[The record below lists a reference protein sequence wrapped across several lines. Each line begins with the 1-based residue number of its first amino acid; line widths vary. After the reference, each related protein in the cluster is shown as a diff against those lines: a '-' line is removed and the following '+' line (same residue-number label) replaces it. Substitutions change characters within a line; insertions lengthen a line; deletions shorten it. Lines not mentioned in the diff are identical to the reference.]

1 MTIELYLGDCLT
13 VLPTLESG
21 IVDAFILD
29 PPYGIDYQS
38 AWRIDRSQWKPKIA
52 NDKEPFLDWLPEA
65 YRITKMGGA
74 LVCFC
79 RWDVEDCFKLAIE
92 QAGYE
97 VKSQIIWDK
106 VIHGMGDLN
115 GSFAPQHENM
125 WFAVKGDFKFWNE
138 RPKSIIRATRVSAE
152 ELVHPNEKPI
162 PLYLSLIDSLVPP
175 NGLLVD
181 CFLGSGNSG
190 KASQILG
197 RNFIGVELDPC
208 HYAVAQRRITEAQAQ
223 PSLPGILIPEQTRLF

>member
-1 MTIELYLGDCLT
+1 MSVELYLGDCLT
-13 VLPTLESG
+13 VLPTLANECA
-21 IVDAFILD
+21 DLILND

-38 AWRIDRSQWKPKIA
+38 ARRIDRSQWKPRIA
-52 NDKEPFLDWLPEA
+52 NDKEPFTGWLPEA

-79 RWDVEDCFKLAIE
+79 RWDVEEQFRCAIE
-92 QAGYE
+92 QAGYRI
-97 VKSQIIWDK
+97 KSQIIWDK
-106 VIHGMGDLN
+106 VIHGMGDLE
-115 GSFAPQHENM
+115 GSFAPQHENI

-152 ELVHPNEKPI
+152 ELVHPNEKPV

-175 NGLLVD
+175 GGLVVD

-190 KASQILG
+190 KAAMILG
-197 RNFIGVELDPC
+197 RDFVGVELDPKY
-208 HYAVAQRRITEAQAQ
+208 HAVAEKRIATAQAQ
-223 PSLPGILIPEQTRLF
+223 PSLFQLGSKQLDLL